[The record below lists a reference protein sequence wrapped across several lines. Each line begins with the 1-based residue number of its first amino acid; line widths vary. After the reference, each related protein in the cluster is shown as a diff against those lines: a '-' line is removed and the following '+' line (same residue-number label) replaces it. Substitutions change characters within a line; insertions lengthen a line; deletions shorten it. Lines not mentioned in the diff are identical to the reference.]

1 MFPIR
6 YIVILI
12 SVVAFFT
19 GCSSDEPS
27 AASDFQFNMVTYT
40 GMADGAI
47 FSYQAYDDSPEIIL
61 RAADVKNVDMRIGQR
76 TMMNYVVTGE
86 ATRNI
91 RDISIRGVSHVLFDS
106 LRMSS
111 IDNINGYP
119 NNPMQLKSIWRTG
132 NFININC
139 LLQYTGRP
147 RQFAMIMDKDTWHEE
162 IVDVYVIDN
171 VMGAETYFYR
181 KAYASFFVGNVWYL
195 PTCRTLRV
203 HLNVENY
210 PEQYYDFSK

>member
-1 MFPIR
+1 
-6 YIVILI
+6 
-12 SVVAFFT
+12 
-19 GCSSDEPS
+19 
-27 AASDFQFNMVTYT
+27 
-40 GMADGAI
+40 
-47 FSYQAYDDSPEIIL
+47 
-61 RAADVKNVDMRIGQR
+61 MRIGQR
-76 TMMNYVVTGE
+76 TMVNYVVTGE